1 MLQQKQKE
9 VPYIAVFKVGSG
21 EEFIAKVVD
30 ETMIAYRVEKP
41 LCMVATETG
50 LRFAPFLMMADPDK
64 AVNVPKPVV
73 IGEPASKLEEQYEQA
88 TSSIALPRR
97 S

>member
-1 MLQQKQKE
+1 MLLEKPKE
-9 VPYIAVFKVGSG
+9 VPYIAIFKTAAG
-21 EEFIAKVVD
+21 EEFIARVVD
-30 ETMIAYRVEKP
+30 ETIMGYKVEKP

-64 AVNVPKPVV
+64 TISIPKP
-73 IGEPASKLEEQYEQA
+73 IITGTPENKLEEQYKQA

-97 S
+97 N